1 MLGGSVVVV
10 NLVSYPRPIGE
21 VSRDEDASK
30 KHPLSLDLAMRQG
43 KVTPKMDCYSRTSR
57 MGKANF

>member
-1 MLGGSVVVV
+1 MLGGSVVVD
-10 NLVSYPRPIGE
+10 LVSYPRPIGE
-21 VSRDEDASK
+21 VNRDEDASK

-43 KVTPKMDCYSRTSR
+43 KVTLKMACYSRTSR